1 MKKPAVCL
9 EMTETEIVA
18 KAQTG
23 DIACFELLYARHK
36 KRIFTLCYRM
46 TRNYS
51 EAEDFTQETF
61 LQLYRKIA
69 LFRGEA
75 AFSTWLHRM
84 AVNIVL
90 MHFRKKGIIETSLH
104 EILDPQEEGTLTRQF
119 GKRDDTLHDV
129 VDRITMGRALDDLSP
144 GYRCVFVLHDV
155 EGYEHNEIAEM
166 LGCSIGNS
174 KSQLHKA
181 RMKLRTL
188 LPEKKIMEKKIMI
201 RTVEQIAA

>member
-1 MKKPAVCL
+1 MVTVCG
-9 EMTETEIVA
+9 EITEAEIVA

-23 DIACFELLYARHK
+23 DIECFELLYARHK

-46 TRNYS
+46 TRNFS

-69 LFRGEA
+69 LFRGES
-75 AFSTWLHRM
+75 AFSTWLHRL

-90 MHFRKKGIIETSLH
+90 MHFRKKGLIETSLS
-104 EILDPQEEGTLTRQF
+104 EILDPQEEGTLLRQF
-119 GKRDDTLHDV
+119 GKRDDTLHDAL
-129 VDRITMGRALDDLSP
+129 DRITMDRALDDLPP

-188 LPEKKIMEKKIMI
+188 LPGKRIMV